1 MRIAENSPVL
11 QALTWASY
19 VGIAGCASMLVRLY
33 SGPITMKRWESDK
46 GDPGAGL
53 AMGAARDVSAQA

>member
-1 MRIAENSPVL
+1 VL